1 MQVNFEVRTSILAFH
16 LLLLEKSRK
25 DHAVVKVS
33 GECGPPQK
41 TWQKPR
47 A

>member
-1 MQVNFEVRTSILAFH
+1 MQVNFEVRASILAFY
-16 LLLLEKSRK
+16 LLLLERSEE
-25 DHAVVKVS
+25 DHAIVKVS